1 MLWFIESYGIVF
13 FIYCTV
19 LLKLKNFNLNQ
30 QYFLIT
36 YLYFNL
42 GRLTWL
48 VYLIGAA
55 IGGRVTFNSND
66 DGDAMDGEMACK
78 VLQLMTFS
86 DSRLPQ
92 GGYEKLEHS
101 FLFFFEQF
109 RKIYIGDQVRN
120 RIIWVVFNLYIVYVL

>member
-1 MLWFIESYGIVF
+1 MLSY
-13 FIYCTV
+13 
-19 LLKLKNFNLNQ
+19 
-30 QYFLIT
+30 
-36 YLYFNL
+36 YLCCSIKIIFNL

-86 DSRLPQ
+86 DARLPQ

-109 RKIYIGDQVRN
+109 RKIYIGDQVRKIN
-120 RIIWVVFNLYIVYVL
+120 YMDHLKFHCCSHII

>member
-1 MLWFIESYGIVF
+1 
-13 FIYCTV
+13 
-19 LLKLKNFNLNQ
+19 
-30 QYFLIT
+30 
-36 YLYFNL
+36 
-42 GRLTWL
+42 L

-109 RKIYIGDQVRN
+109 RKIYIGDQVRKKKYMDYLKFYCFGH
-120 RIIWVVFNLYIVYVL
+120 IIQNDYYIYLHF

>member
-1 MLWFIESYGIVF
+1 MLYYHKGLTFKNKLLNYIYFI
-13 FIYCTV
+13 
-19 LLKLKNFNLNQ
+19 
-30 QYFLIT
+30 
-36 YLYFNL
+36 L

-109 RKIYIGDQVRN
+109 RKIYIGDQVRK
-120 RIIWVVFNLYIVYVL
+120 IYYVNSLEIYFLLI

>member
-1 MLWFIESYGIVF
+1 M
-13 FIYCTV
+13 
-19 LLKLKNFNLNQ
+19 
-30 QYFLIT
+30 
-36 YLYFNL
+36 
-42 GRLTWL
+42 
-48 VYLIGAA
+48 IGAA

-109 RKIYIGDQVRN
+109 RKIYIGDQVSKHLKKLFKLF
-120 RIIWVVFNLYIVYVL
+120 ILLLIFIYPWKLNLFSYYFYIGA

>member
-1 MLWFIESYGIVF
+1 M
-13 FIYCTV
+13 
-19 LLKLKNFNLNQ
+19 
-30 QYFLIT
+30 
-36 YLYFNL
+36 
-42 GRLTWL
+42 TWL

-55 IGGRVTFNSND
+55 IGGRVTFNSNE

-109 RKIYIGDQVRN
+109 RKIYIGDQVRK
-120 RIIWVVFNLYIVYVL
+120 RIILLILYTTFMFNSNLMFYTFA